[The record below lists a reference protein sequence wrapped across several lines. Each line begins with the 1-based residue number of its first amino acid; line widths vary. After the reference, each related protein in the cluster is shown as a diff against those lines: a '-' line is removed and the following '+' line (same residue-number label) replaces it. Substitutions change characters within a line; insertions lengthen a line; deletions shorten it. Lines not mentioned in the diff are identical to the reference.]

1 VQAIGVR
8 LAHLSPGRI
17 RLKVDDLKHDERRAR
32 DIEAQLRS
40 VSGIHSAA
48 ANPITGSLV
57 LDYDEA
63 AMESMELPF
72 SVARILGISLNDLD
86 PDELRRLMSHHGNG
100 AKPMDGAIA
109 DGLESAVKD
118 LNAALTRTIG
128 ADLGIVLPLLLA
140 GLGLRS
146 LMVSEKTVLPSWYDY
161 LWFAFGTY
169 FALNRPSP
177 APLPLGAEHRTEGL
191 H

>member
-1 VQAIGVR
+1 MDAQSVGVR

-17 RLKVDDLKHDERRAR
+17 RLKVDDLKRDERRAR
-32 DIEAQLRS
+32 EIEEQLRS

-72 SVARILGISLNDLD
+72 SVAQVLGISLNDLD
-86 PDELRRLMSHHGNG
+86 PDELHRIMPHHGNG

-109 DGLESAVKD
+109 EGLETAVKD
-118 LNAALTRTIG
+118 LNAALKRMIG

-146 LMVSEKTVLPSWYDY
+146 LMVSEKTVLPAWHDY
-161 LWFAFGTY
+161 LWFAFSTY
-169 FALNRPSP
+169 FILNHTPP
-177 APLPLGAEHRTEGL
+177 AR
-191 H
+191 